1 MSSER
6 LMGMSMWCTSQTVWN
21 SFLQGRTYSDRYD
34 NASATWVVL
43 CAILMFFMVSCV
55 DPYFFAYSYVSCCA
69 SIANYI
75 YFVINTC

>member
-6 LMGMSMWCTSQTVWN
+6 LIRMSMCCFSQTEWN

-55 DPYFFAYSYVSCCA
+55 DFLFIPFFGIQLRMLLCQ
-69 SIANYI
+69 YI
-75 YFVINTC
+75 